1 MKLNLS
7 FFYLLTT
14 SSLLI
19 FYGCYPCPSG
29 DLHLDSTKEWFPLKG
44 QTSLNFLDSAGN
56 MTTFSLK
63 VIDTTETAVNQNCG
77 TTYTY
82 DYINTTLYLNLAMTD
97 SIFFTLS
104 SGGWLCMRAY
114 SNCLL
119 YTSPSPRDR
128 QKSRM
133 PS

>member
-1 MKLNLS
+1 
-7 FFYLLTT
+7 
-14 SSLLI
+14 
-19 FYGCYPCPSG
+19 
-29 DLHLDSTKEWFPLKG
+29 
-44 QTSLNFLDSAGN
+44 

-63 VIDTTETAVNQNCG
+63 VIDTTETAVNQKCE

-114 SNCLL
+114 SNDSLNMGICNVFGEAKDGIIAKRLKNYL
-119 YTSPSPRDR
+119 IGNKTYNDAILIFHNQGYSDTIDSVYIADHAGIVGFTYFGRNYTL
-128 QKSRM
+128 K
-133 PS
+133 